1 MPRYVREERIAER
14 PREGPKHVRVDNE
27 MTGCLNE
34 ISNENCLLRLTQL
47 KQELRQSLPRKP
59 RIYDRNVART
69 LKGMLFRI
77 KLAVSVPAERN
88 RPDVIQKRLDNTN
101 WFMGHAVVNHSV
113 LINERMVVIIQLG
126 LQEVTVEQEEG
137 NGNVDKFLVS
147 EEEMSLSKWP
157 FH

>member
-47 KQELRQSLPRKP
+47 NQELRQSLPRKP

-113 LINERMVVIIQLG
+113 LINERMVATILG